1 MMEIQGKSIR
11 VREGSSQL
19 YILLKVEVSFIK
31 FTPYYVFVFTQN
43 VGDSFSE
50 FFIYIYG

>member
-1 MMEIQGKSIR
+1 MTE
-11 VREGSSQL
+11 
-19 YILLKVEVSFIK
+19 VEVSFIK
-31 FTPYYVFVFTQN
+31 FTSSYVFVLRQN